1 MCIFFLLK
9 KELNS
14 WTLKFQIIITDIEL
28 HIVTWLIKIKCGNIE
43 KKNANYIH
51 FVMEI
56 FEDKNLWDAYFELDD
71 LYGEW
76 YYLCMYI

>member
-1 MCIFFLLK
+1 
-9 KELNS
+9 
-14 WTLKFQIIITDIEL
+14 
-28 HIVTWLIKIKCGNIE
+28 
-43 KKNANYIH
+43 
-51 FVMEI
+51 MEI